1 MTFEHTNLDE
11 LKGRFEDGDRPI
23 GEDFARLLDSCHNTL
38 QDTSVGI
45 TGSLTVSGATTL
57 KGAVGID
64 SSL

>member
-45 TGSLTVSGATTL
+45 TGTLTVS
-57 KGAVGID
+57 
-64 SSL
+64 